1 MKKILMLTAA
11 ALAALMLLPLTAFAA
26 KDGGALPFSDV
37 KKGEWYYDG
46 VKSVYESNLMKGATA
61 TEFDPEGTLTRGMC
75 ATVLYRAA
83 KEPAVK
89 AAATFADVDAGA
101 YYADAV
107 AWAQGE
113 KIVMG
118 RSATEFDPDANVNRA
133 EFSTMMYRY
142 LEAGDLE
149 LPETRDGEPTDADD
163 IPEYAAEAVDALYDA
178 EVVNGRENGE
188 FDPDADITRAEAA
201 SVLDRFFERVTV
213 RWTKFY
219 RSNIEEWDNY
229 AWVTFDQ
236 TPDGGFYKDVN
247 IADLTVGYVPE
258 GLVLCDSA
266 DAEYYGSLGYQSR
279 YFVICDPA
287 DVTAPGEPGCTHPP
301 YVIIFVREGD
311 QETGY
316 SDEALAISEEITVNG
331 MAALMFDFCFE
342 SGGEQYESTRLEFGD
357 KNFTVYMQ
365 GMNVSGEDVLKIA
378 ESLTVIPAE

>member
-1 MKKILMLTAA
+1 MKKILTLTAV
-11 ALAALMLLPLTAFAA
+11 ALAAVMLFPLSAFAA

-37 KKGEWYYDG
+37 KNGEWYYDG
-46 VKSVYESNLMKGATA
+46 VKSVYESNLMRGTSADK
-61 TEFDPEGTLTRGMC
+61 FDPDGTLTRGMC
-75 ATVLYRAA
+75 AAILYRAA

-89 AAATFADVDAGA
+89 AAATFSDVDAA
-101 YYADAV
+101 KAV
-107 AWAQGE
+107 AWAQQNGVV
-113 KIVMG
+113 KG
-118 RSATEFDPDANVNRA
+118 KTTTEFDPDGEITRA

-142 LEAGDLE
+142 LDAEDLE
-149 LPETRDGEPTDADD
+149 LPETRDGEPADAGD
-163 IPEYAAEAVDALYDA
+163 IPDYAAEAVDALYDA

-201 SVLDRFFERVTV
+201 SVLDRFFARVTV

-219 RSNIEEWDNY
+219 RTYNETWDNY

-236 TPDGGFYKDVN
+236 SPDGGFYKDAQ
-247 IADLTVGYVPE
+247 IADLTVGYIPE
-258 GLVLCDSA
+258 GLVLRYA
-266 DAEYYGSLGYQSR
+266 GEAEYWPELGYSTR
-279 YFVICDPA
+279 LFVICDPN
-287 DVTAPGEPGCTHPP
+287 DEEAPGKTHPP
-301 YVIIFVREGD
+301 FVMIHVQEGD

-331 MAALMFDFCFE
+331 MAALMFDFFFDNE
-342 SGGEQYESTRLEFGD
+342 GEQYECTRLEFGD

>member
-37 KKGEWYYDG
+37 KSGDWYYDG
-46 VKSVYESNLMKGATA
+46 VKSVYESNLMKGTTA

-89 AAATFADVDAGA
+89 AASSFADVDAGA

-107 AWAQGE
+107 AWAQSE

-133 EFSTMMYRY
+133 EFSTMMYRF

-213 RWTKFY
+213 RWTRFY

-236 TPDGGFYKDVN
+236 TPDGGFYKDSD
-247 IADLTVGYVPE
+247 ISDLTVGYIPE
-258 GLVLCDSA
+258 GLILRYA
-266 DAEYYGSLGYQSR
+266 GEAEYWPELGYSTR
-279 YFVICDPA
+279 LFVICDPN
-287 DVTAPGEPGCTHPP
+287 DEEAPGKTHPP
-301 YVIIFVREGD
+301 FVMIHVQEGD
-311 QETGY
+311 QEAGY
-316 SDEALAISEEITVNG
+316 SDEALAISKEITVNG
-331 MAALMFDFCFE
+331 MAALMFDFFFDNE
-342 SGGEQYESTRLEFGD
+342 GERYECTRLEFGD